1 MGQLEN
7 TGIKPS
13 HHGFVKGRSCLNN
26 LGFYDRVIHLVDDGK
41 AVDVFYLDFIKAF
54 DSVSHGILLE
64 KLAAHGL
71 DRCTLGWVEN

>member
-1 MGQLEN
+1 M
-7 TGIKPS
+7 
-13 HHGFVKGRSCLNN
+13 NN

-54 DSVSHGILLE
+54 DTVSHGILLE

-71 DRCTLGWVEN
+71 DR